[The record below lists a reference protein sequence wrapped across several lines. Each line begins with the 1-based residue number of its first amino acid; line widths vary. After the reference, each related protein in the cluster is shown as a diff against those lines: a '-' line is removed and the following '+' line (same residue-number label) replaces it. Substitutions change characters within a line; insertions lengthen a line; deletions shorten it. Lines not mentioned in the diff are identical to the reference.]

1 MNNNKINIIFW
12 VLILSLLFAIG
23 YQGSILADN
32 IKKTAQTFQEEHV
45 VEVDGKSNE
54 IPKNNIEDDKN
65 KVNKLSLDFLKVVLK
80 KTIPIM
86 ELGYGGEENNNIFLS
101 IFSITTKINLRDP
114 KTLLSAQIPL
124 LETYEPDDVKISLE
138 DQIAIY
144 DELSP
149 IPLEDDKKAGEGVK
163 PTNVKINN
171 NEPLVLIYHTHT
183 TESYTSSSK
192 TKIDYVSPWRT
203 LDKNKNIA
211 KVGDEIKNILQD
223 EYGIQVLHDTTV
235 HDYPTYDGSYTRS
248 LKTIERVL
256 KENPTIKYVFDIH
269 RDGLKDT
276 KKNRENCVSVFGDQE
291 TAKVMM
297 VVGNDNFNNK
307 QNLSFAEKIQKGL
320 DKNYPG
326 ITRGLLSRDNRKY
339 NQFVSDYAA
348 LLEVGS
354 NLNTL
359 EEAIEASKSIA
370 KVLGEIIIDLES

>member
-1 MNNNKINIIFW
+1 MDNKFNIIFW
-12 VLILSLLFAIG
+12 FLIISLLLAIG

-32 IKKTAQTFQEEHV
+32 IRRTAQEFQEDEI
-45 VEVDGKSNE
+45 VEVDNQ
-54 IPKNNIEDDKN
+54 NNIFPNNITKN
-65 KVNKLSLDFLKVVLK
+65 EQVNKLSLDFLKLIFK
-80 KTIPIM
+80 KTIPMM
-86 ELGYGGEENNNIFLS
+86 ELGYKGKDNNLFLS
-101 IFSITTKINLRDP
+101 IFSMTTKINLRDP
-114 KTLLSAQIPL
+114 KTLLCTQIPL
-124 LETYEPDDVKISLE
+124 LEIYEPDDVKITLE

-144 DELSP
+144 DELSSVT
-149 IPLEDDKKAGEGVK
+149 IDDSEKVIEDIK

-171 NEPLVLIYHTHT
+171 NQPLVLIYHTHT

-192 TKIDYVSPWRT
+192 TKIEYISPWRT

-211 KVGDEIKNILQD
+211 RVGEEIKNILNN

-235 HDYPTYDGSYTRS
+235 HDYPSYDGSYTRS
-248 LKTIERVL
+248 LKTVERVL

-276 KKNRENCVSVFGDQE
+276 KKNRENCVSVFGEQKV
-291 TAKVMM
+291 AKVMM
-297 VVGNDNFNNK
+297 VVGNDNFNHR
-307 QNLSFAEKIQKGL
+307 QNLSFAQNIENQLNKK
-320 DKNYPG
+320 YPG

-359 EEAIEASKSIA
+359 EEALEASKPLA
-370 KVLGEIIIDLES
+370 KVLGEIIIELEG

>member
-1 MNNNKINIIFW
+1 MDNKFNIIFW
-12 VLILSLLFAIG
+12 FLIISLLLAIG

-32 IKKTAQTFQEEHV
+32 IRRTAQEFQEDEI
-45 VEVDGKSNE
+45 VEVDNQ
-54 IPKNNIEDDKN
+54 NNIFPNNITKN
-65 KVNKLSLDFLKVVLK
+65 EQVNKLSLDFFKLIFK
-80 KTIPIM
+80 KTIPMM
-86 ELGYGGEENNNIFLS
+86 ELGYKGKDNNLFLS
-101 IFSITTKINLRDP
+101 IFSMTTKINLRDP
-114 KTLLSAQIPL
+114 KTLLCTQIPL
-124 LETYEPDDVKISLE
+124 LEIYEPDDVKITLE

-144 DELSP
+144 DELSSVT
-149 IPLEDDKKAGEGVK
+149 IDDSEKVIEDIK

-171 NEPLVLIYHTHT
+171 NQPLVLIYHTHT

-192 TKIDYVSPWRT
+192 TKIEYISPWRT

-211 KVGDEIKNILQD
+211 RVGEEIKNILNN

-235 HDYPTYDGSYTRS
+235 HDYPSYDGSYTRS
-248 LKTIERVL
+248 LKTVERVL

-276 KKNRENCVSVFGDQE
+276 KKNRENCVSVFGEQKV
-291 TAKVMM
+291 AKVMM
-297 VVGNDNFNNK
+297 VVGNDNFNHR
-307 QNLSFAEKIQKGL
+307 QNLSFAQNIENQLNKK
-320 DKNYPG
+320 YPG

-359 EEAIEASKSIA
+359 EEALEASKPLA
-370 KVLGEIIIDLES
+370 KVLGEIIIELEG

>member
-1 MNNNKINIIFW
+1 MDNKFNIIFW
-12 VLILSLLFAIG
+12 FLIISLLLAIG

-32 IKKTAQTFQEEHV
+32 IRRTAQEFQEDEI
-45 VEVDGKSNE
+45 VEVDNQ
-54 IPKNNIEDDKN
+54 NNIFPNNITKN
-65 KVNKLSLDFLKVVLK
+65 EQVNKLSLDFLKLIFK
-80 KTIPIM
+80 KTIPMM
-86 ELGYGGEENNNIFLS
+86 ELGYKGKDNNLFLS
-101 IFSITTKINLRDP
+101 IFSMTTKINLRDP
-114 KTLLSAQIPL
+114 KTLLCTQIPL
-124 LETYEPDDVKISLE
+124 LEIYEPDDVKITLE

-144 DELSP
+144 DELSSVT
-149 IPLEDDKKAGEGVK
+149 IDDSEKVIEDIK

-171 NEPLVLIYHTHT
+171 NQPLVLIYHTHT

-192 TKIDYVSPWRT
+192 TKIEYISPWRT

-211 KVGDEIKNILQD
+211 RVGEEIKKILNN

-235 HDYPTYDGSYTRS
+235 HDYPSYDGSYTRS
-248 LKTIERVL
+248 LKTVERVL

-276 KKNRENCVSVFGDQE
+276 KKNRENCVSVFGEQKV
-291 TAKVMM
+291 AKVMM
-297 VVGNDNFNNK
+297 VVGNDNFNHR
-307 QNLSFAEKIQKGL
+307 QNLSFAQNIENQLNKK
-320 DKNYPG
+320 YPG

-359 EEAIEASKSIA
+359 EEALEASKPLA
-370 KVLGEIIIDLES
+370 KVLGEIIIELEG

>member
-1 MNNNKINIIFW
+1 VDNKFNIIFW
-12 VLILSLLFAIG
+12 FLIISLLLAIG

-32 IKKTAQTFQEEHV
+32 IRRTAQEFQEDEI
-45 VEVDGKSNE
+45 VEVDNQ
-54 IPKNNIEDDKN
+54 NNIFPNNITKN
-65 KVNKLSLDFLKVVLK
+65 EQVNKLSLDFLKLIFK
-80 KTIPIM
+80 KTIPMM
-86 ELGYGGEENNNIFLS
+86 ELGYKGKDNNLFLS
-101 IFSITTKINLRDP
+101 IFSMTTKINLRDP
-114 KTLLSAQIPL
+114 KTLLCTQIPL
-124 LETYEPDDVKISLE
+124 LEIYEPDDVKITLE

-144 DELSP
+144 DELSSVT
-149 IPLEDDKKAGEGVK
+149 IDDSEKVIEDIK

-171 NEPLVLIYHTHT
+171 NQPLVLIYHTHT

-192 TKIDYVSPWRT
+192 TKIEYISPWRT

-211 KVGDEIKNILQD
+211 RVGEEIKNILNN

-235 HDYPTYDGSYTRS
+235 HDYPSYDGSYTRS
-248 LKTIERVL
+248 LKTVERVL

-276 KKNRENCVSVFGDQE
+276 KKNRENCVSVFGEQKV
-291 TAKVMM
+291 AKVMM
-297 VVGNDNFNNK
+297 VVGNDNFNHR
-307 QNLSFAEKIQKGL
+307 QNLSFAQNIENQLNKK
-320 DKNYPG
+320 YPG

-359 EEAIEASKSIA
+359 EEALEASKPLA
-370 KVLGEIIIDLES
+370 KVLGEIIIELEG

>member
-1 MNNNKINIIFW
+1 MDNKFNIIFW
-12 VLILSLLFAIG
+12 FLIISLLLAIG

-32 IKKTAQTFQEEHV
+32 IRRTAQEFQEDEI
-45 VEVDGKSNE
+45 VEVDNQ
-54 IPKNNIEDDKN
+54 NNIFPNNITKN
-65 KVNKLSLDFLKVVLK
+65 EQVNKLSLDFLKLIFK
-80 KTIPIM
+80 KTIPMM
-86 ELGYGGEENNNIFLS
+86 ELGYKGKDNNLFLS
-101 IFSITTKINLRDP
+101 IFSMTTKIDLRDP
-114 KTLLSAQIPL
+114 KTLLCTQIPL
-124 LETYEPDDVKISLE
+124 LEIYEPDDVKITLE

-144 DELSP
+144 DELSSVT
-149 IPLEDDKKAGEGVK
+149 IDDSEKVIEDIK

-171 NEPLVLIYHTHT
+171 NQPLVLIYHTHT

-192 TKIDYVSPWRT
+192 TKIEYISPWRT

-211 KVGDEIKNILQD
+211 RVGEEIKNILNN

-235 HDYPTYDGSYTRS
+235 HDYPSYDGSYTRS
-248 LKTIERVL
+248 LKTVERVL

-276 KKNRENCVSVFGDQE
+276 KKNRENCVSVFGEQKV
-291 TAKVMM
+291 AKVMM
-297 VVGNDNFNNK
+297 VVGNDNFNHR
-307 QNLSFAEKIQKGL
+307 QNLSFAQNIENQLNKK
-320 DKNYPG
+320 YPG

-359 EEAIEASKSIA
+359 EEALEASKPLA
-370 KVLGEIIIDLES
+370 KVLGEIIIELEG